1 MHVFAERRQ
10 KIAVEIAYLVKVR
23 TRAKLTSTALFT
35 LTLCYLGLG
44 DTICGSFYENECS
57 GVAQNLATFVRAFPA
72 VTKKVSYLKVAEK
85 VLQGHMIKPYLLLQD
100 SVWICWE
107 SHYDE

>member
-1 MHVFAERRQ
+1 MSVLDWKPA
-10 KIAVEIAYLVKVR
+10 
-23 TRAKLTSTALFT
+23 
-35 LTLCYLGLG
+35 
-44 DTICGSFYENECS
+44 DICEGSPNCHQVGE
-57 GVAQNLATFVRAFPA
+57 L
-72 VTKKVSYLKVAEK
+72 LKVAEK